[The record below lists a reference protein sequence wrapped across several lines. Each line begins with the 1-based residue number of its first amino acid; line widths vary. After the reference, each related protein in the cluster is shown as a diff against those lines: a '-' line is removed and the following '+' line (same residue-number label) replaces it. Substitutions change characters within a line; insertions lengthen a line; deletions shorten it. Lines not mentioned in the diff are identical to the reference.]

1 MVMLSMVAK
10 AIKRR
15 TKGSHLA
22 SPVLPSLLF
31 SFSPSL
37 LKLHSSHNCFLMD
50 SFFQAGHPTLAA
62 FPLGL
67 GLTAA
72 AHIHLCQRTL
82 HKATLKRDYC
92 VQRQS
97 LLNPDQFALTIAES
111 MNQMVVLVDD
121 IILRFQDSLPR
132 PRRRHDAGK
141 THSRRTRDRRNSLVT
156 TKRTTARFRDSRRLS
171 EDSLPILWT
180 HSTPLPTFKDVKGK
194 GIATTVVL
202 EEEEEETAHQEGL
215 PLHTLPE
222 ESQEAE
228 SSGPKRPKTTTTR
241 PPRRKPTA
249 VHVSVESLETWS
261 NTYRTLRRIQERHSK
276 NVFQRQIKSDPMFV
290 KLQGNALFMFF
301 LGGITTLRHLITTT
315 GFKSLLAKC
324 SWIPGFEWFTWA
336 NISPPRSSY
345 IPWGLAQRSGKHVGT
360 GGGTAGG
367 TADVTAV
374 AGGTI
379 TGSNNNSNVSTA
391 FAFLPLIPTLLVA
404 GMHFVAAL
412 RTQWSI
418 RQIEKEN
425 QRQTHYARQ
434 LGVMAMFLLIREQRL
449 GWLAEKIR
457 DFEEEE
463 ATKSGDTT
471 KGAGGEDN
479 DEDFEDVPDEEE
491 AETHGPNMADTAAFI
506 NSLQHHEAMREDY
519 HNTNIDGQE
528 DGSSNPPRRGR
539 IQLVDPKVLVLTFGP
554 NLEKMDMQ
562 QFLMNPMERNR
573 ILRLEFEGMR
583 DELVLF
589 RQNMIH
595 AGQVIH

>member
-1 MVMLSMVAK
+1 
-10 AIKRR
+10 
-15 TKGSHLA
+15 
-22 SPVLPSLLF
+22 
-31 SFSPSL
+31 
-37 LKLHSSHNCFLMD
+37 MD
-50 SFFQAGHPTLAA
+50 SFLQAGHPSLAA

-82 HKATLKRDYC
+82 HKATLKHDYC

-97 LLNPDQFALTIAES
+97 SLNPDQFALTIAES
-111 MNQMVVLVDD
+111 MNQMVALVDD

-132 PRRRHDAGK
+132 PRRRHDSGK

-156 TKRTTARFRDSRRLS
+156 PKRTTTARFRDSRRVS
-171 EDSLPILWT
+171 EDNLPIFWT
-180 HSTPLPTFKDVKGK
+180 HSTPLSTKDVKGK
-194 GIATTVVL
+194 GIATTVL
-202 EEEEEETAHQEGL
+202 EEETAHQEGL
-215 PLHTLPE
+215 LYTMPE

-228 SSGPKRPKTTTTR
+228 GSGLKRPKTAR
-241 PPRRKPTA
+241 PPRQAGESFRRKPTA

-276 NVFQRQIKSDPMFV
+276 NVFQRLIKSDPVFV

-315 GFKSLLAKC
+315 GFKSLVAKC

-360 GGGTAGG
+360 GGGTSGG

-374 AGGTI
+374 AAAGRGGP
-379 TGSNNNSNVSTA
+379 NNSNVSTA
-391 FAFLPLIPTLLVA
+391 FAFLPLVPTLLVA

-412 RTQWSI
+412 RTQWNI

-425 QRQTHYARQ
+425 RRQTQYARQ

-463 ATKSGDTT
+463 ATKSRET
-471 KGAGGEDN
+471 KGGGGGDDN

-506 NSLQHHEAMREDY
+506 NSLQHHEAVREDY
-519 HNTNIDGQE
+519 HNNTDMEGQE
-528 DGSSNPPRRGR
+528 DGSSPPRRGR

-595 AGQVIH
+595 AGQVVH